1 MMLHEDAGEGRQ
13 GGREQQKSAA
23 KLRTMAERMSP
34 TGHFIAEQF
43 SAEVEWPRGL
53 RVPDF

>member
-1 MMLHEDAGEGRQ
+1 MPAKAVRAVKSS
-13 GGREQQKSAA
+13 RKSAA

-43 SAEVEWPRGL
+43 SAEVEWARG
-53 RVPDF
+53 